1 MIMSTG
7 EKSAG
12 ESIYLVYQFY
22 KIIALEYRA
31 KVCDV
36 SLISEEYNDR

>member
-22 KIIALEYRA
+22 KFIALEYRA
-31 KVCDV
+31 KVLTIDV
-36 SLISEEYNDR
+36 IVLTYH